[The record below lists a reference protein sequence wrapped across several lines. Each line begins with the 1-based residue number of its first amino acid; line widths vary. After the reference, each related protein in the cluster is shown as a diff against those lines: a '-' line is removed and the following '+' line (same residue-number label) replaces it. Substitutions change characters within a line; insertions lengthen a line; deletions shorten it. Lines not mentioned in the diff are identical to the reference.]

1 MYMLNNHIC
10 ALSPPKK
17 EKGENSAWGLRAKE
31 RKQKLKNPNTNGDL
45 WKIHKK

>member
-17 EKGENSAWGLRAKE
+17 REKGRNSAWGLRAKE
-31 RKQKLKNPNTNGDL
+31 QKQKLKNPDTSGDL
-45 WKIHKK
+45 